1 MTINRLSGEV
11 KAFIVQRLAC
21 FDAPSTVAEA
31 VRQQFGATI
40 TRQMVECYDPHKR
53 SGARLSRKWRQL
65 FEQTRRAFL
74 EESITI
80 GISHRAVRLRK
91 LEAQVELNEEQGDSA
106 MVAKLLE
113 QAAKEMGGTY
123 TNRRE
128 LSGRAAR
135 PIELEPEPPP
145 DDETLAHAILT
156 TLAKGMKAADS
167 ESGS

>member
-31 VRQQFGATI
+31 VRQQFGEI
-40 TRQMVECYDPHKR
+40 VTRQLVEGYDPHKR

-74 EESITI
+74 EESIAI

-91 LEAQVELNEEQGDSA
+91 LEAQVELNEERGDSA
-106 MVAKLLE
+106 MIAKLLE

-135 PIELEPEPPP
+135 TIELEPEPPP
-145 DDETLAHAILT
+145 DDETLARAILT

-167 ESGS
+167 ESG